1 MKAPDATAI
10 DLPESTR
17 PGIGSWF
24 LLAVLVLLLLATVW
38 VFFVAWTSV
47 GNGVV
52 PTSGYVAMAFGVGFS
67 LTFGFGLMTLVFY
80 SDRRGYDE
88 PPVMLSHESRSQVT
102 RGQAETGAAQL
113 TPHSMEEKDALP
125 VG

>member
-1 MKAPDATAI
+1 
-10 DLPESTR
+10 
-17 PGIGSWF
+17 
-24 LLAVLVLLLLATVW
+24 
-38 VFFVAWTSV
+38 
-47 GNGVV
+47 
-52 PTSGYVAMAFGVGFS
+52 MAFGVGFS

-80 SDRRGYDE
+80 SNRRGYDE
-88 PPVMLSHESRSQVT
+88 PPVISHESRSEVT

>member
-47 GNGVV
+47 GNGVCRLQV
-52 PTSGYVAMAFGVGFS
+52 MSRWLSAW
-67 LTFGFGLMTLVFY
+67 VF
-80 SDRRGYDE
+80 R
-88 PPVMLSHESRSQVT
+88 
-102 RGQAETGAAQL
+102 
-113 TPHSMEEKDALP
+113 
-125 VG
+125 